1 MKHNHRRASSDRKP
15 YELVVTL
22 YKFTL
27 HQITTDQSKT
37 KGILIMY
44 YGIHYLRGIAA
55 LMVVMHHCAKY
66 LPENIRTP
74 FFGGAASGVD
84 IFFMISGFIIVVAT
98 QNKEANTSLKF
109 VGRRVFRIYPALIF
123 CMLVGF
129 ATIYS
134 DKTWLDIARAVVPLP
149 IDYTLNAPA
158 FGYNLMG
165 PAWTL
170 TYEIMFYSFFC
181 LAMAINHKHRTLIA
195 SALMSIQCFAIQTY
209 FNGEFSFSAYTQ
221 LQTSEASPLHSYFK
235 NASSPMFFEFI
246 YGMVIAEL
254 FVRYRQSISKNTG
267 LVSVLLGSSIYFWLY
282 ASQSTPGF
290 GITYFGMWS
299 AFLFA
304 GVCIYQASNKIPLI
318 KPFILLGNISY
329 SIYISHYVVI
339 GAVEK
344 NNMFGFNDMSQ
355 YSKFI
360 MILGICTAVGV
371 IVHHTIEKPFIKIGK
386 LITESSTR
394 PPNQTASV

>member
-1 MKHNHRRASSDRKP
+1 
-15 YELVVTL
+15 
-22 YKFTL
+22 
-27 HQITTDQSKT
+27 
-37 KGILIMY
+37 MY

-66 LPENIRTP
+66 LPEDIRTP
-74 FFGGAASGVD
+74 VFGGAASGVD

-98 QNKEANTSLKF
+98 QNMKANTPLKF
-109 VGRRVFRIYPALIF
+109 IGRRVFRIYPALIF

-129 ATIYS
+129 ATIYA
-134 DKTWLDIARAVVPLP
+134 DKSWTDIGRAVIPLP
-149 IDYTLNAPA
+149 IDYSLDAPA

-181 LAMAINHKHRTLIA
+181 LAMTINHKHRALIA
-195 SALMSIQCFAIQTY
+195 AALMSAQCLAIQLY
-209 FNGEFSFSAYTQ
+209 FNGAFSFSAYTQ
-221 LQTSEASPLHSYFK
+221 LSISEPSAINSYLK

-254 FVRYRQSISKNTG
+254 FVRYKH
-267 LVSVLLGSSIYFWLY
+267 LVTKQVGIALFLIGASVYLWLY

-304 GVCIYQASNKIPLI
+304 GVCFYQAGSNPPQLRSLV
-318 KPFILLGNISY
+318 FLGNISY
-329 SIYISHYVVI
+329 SIYISHYVTMGI
-339 GAVEK
+339 IDMH
-344 NNMFGFNDMSQ
+344 NPFGFAQASQ
-355 YSKFI
+355 PVQFALVLLACTVAGTLVHFI
-360 MILGICTAVGV
+360 V
-371 IVHHTIEKPFIKIGK
+371 EKPFIRFGK
-386 LITESSTR
+386 LVTESRAR
-394 PPNQTASV
+394 PADIAAAGR

>member
-1 MKHNHRRASSDRKP
+1 
-15 YELVVTL
+15 
-22 YKFTL
+22 
-27 HQITTDQSKT
+27 
-37 KGILIMY
+37 MY

-74 FFGGAASGVD
+74 IFGGAASGVD

-98 QNKEANTSLKF
+98 QNMAANTPLKF
-109 VGRRVFRIYPALIF
+109 IGRRVFRIYPALIF
-123 CMLVGF
+123 CMLAGF
-129 ATIYS
+129 ATIYA
-134 DKTWLDIARAVVPLP
+134 DKDWLDIGRAITPLP
-149 IDYTLNAPA
+149 IDYSMNAPA

-181 LAMAINHKHRTLIA
+181 LAMTINHKHRALIA
-195 SALMSIQCFAIQTY
+195 AALMSIQCFAIQIY

-221 LQTSEASPLHSYFK
+221 LQTSGVSPIYSYLK

-254 FVRYRQSISKNTG
+254 FVRYKHLISSQAGLASI
-267 LVSVLLGSSIYFWLY
+267 LLGSSVYVWLY

-304 GVCIYQASNKIPLI
+304 GVCLYQAGNKIPRLT
-318 KPFILLGNISY
+318 PLVFLGNISY
-329 SIYISHYVVI
+329 SIYISHYVVMGI
-339 GAVEK
+339 IDM
-344 NNMFGFNDMSQ
+344 NNPLGFAQASEA
-355 YSKFI
+355 SKFA
-360 MILGICTAVGV
+360 LVLFACVVAGTFVHF
-371 IVHHTIEKPFIKIGK
+371 IVEKPFIKIGK
-386 LITESSTR
+386 LVTEQGSR
-394 PPNQTASV
+394 PAVSATAGR

>member
-1 MKHNHRRASSDRKP
+1 
-15 YELVVTL
+15 
-22 YKFTL
+22 
-27 HQITTDQSKT
+27 
-37 KGILIMY
+37 MY

-74 FFGGAASGVD
+74 IFGGAASGVD

-98 QNKEANTSLKF
+98 QNMAANTPLKF
-109 VGRRVFRIYPALIF
+109 IGRRVFRIYPALIF
-123 CMLVGF
+123 CMIVGF
-129 ATIYS
+129 ATIYA
-134 DKTWLDIARAVVPLP
+134 DKGWLDIGRAITPLP
-149 IDYTLNAPA
+149 IDYSMDAPA

-181 LAMAINHKHRTLIA
+181 LAMTINHKHRALISA
-195 SALMSIQCFAIQTY
+195 ALMSIQCFAIQTY

-221 LQTSEASPLHSYFK
+221 LQTSGVSPIYSYLK
-235 NASSPMFFEFI
+235 NASSTMFFEFI

-254 FVRYRQSISKNTG
+254 FVKYKHLISKQAG
-267 LVSVLLGSSIYFWLY
+267 LASVLLGSSIYVWLY

-304 GVCIYQASNKIPLI
+304 GVCLYQAGNKTSRFAPLA
-318 KPFILLGNISY
+318 FLGNISY
-329 SIYISHYVVI
+329 SIYISHYVVMGVI
-339 GAVEK
+339 EK
-344 NNMFGFNDMSQ
+344 NNTLQFSSLGSLSQFSIVMSACIIAGA
-355 YSKFI
+355 F
-360 MILGICTAVGV
+360 
-371 IVHHTIEKPFIKIGK
+371 VHFVIEKPFIKIGK
-386 LITESSTR
+386 AITD
-394 PPNQTASV
+394 PSVRSMPQARAEG